1 VGRPLVNDAL
11 SPPAKPARASL
22 TEMTEFVLPSH
33 ANALGTVFGGQI
45 MAWVDLC
52 AAICAQRHT
61 GRTCVTLF
69 IDDFLFKRPVH
80 VGQVVLLRAHVVAT
94 FRTSLEI
101 EVEVSGEDTVTGHQW
116 ATVECL
122 ITMVALGEDRRP
134 TAVAPLLF
142 ESDAERSAQAE
153 AEERK
158 RTRLAKRRR

>member
-1 VGRPLVNDAL
+1 MSDARP
-11 SPPAKPARASL
+11 SPAPPPKAASASV

-80 VGQVVLLRAHVVAT
+80 VGQVVRLRAHVVAT

-101 EVEVSGEDTVTGHQW
+101 EVEVSGEDTVTGHHW
-116 ATVECL
+116 STVECL
-122 ITMVALGEDRRP
+122 VTMVALGDDRRP
-134 TAVAPLLF
+134 TPVAPLLF
-142 ESDAERSAQAE
+142 ESDTERSAQAE

-158 RTRLAKRRR
+158 RARLAKKNR